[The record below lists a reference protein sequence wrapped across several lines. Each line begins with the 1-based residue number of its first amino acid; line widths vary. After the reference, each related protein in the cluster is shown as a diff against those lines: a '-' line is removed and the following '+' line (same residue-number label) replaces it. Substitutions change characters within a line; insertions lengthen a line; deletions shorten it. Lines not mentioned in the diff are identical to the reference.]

1 LVEHLKLAK
10 NNGRIRPFI
19 TVFKPQES
27 NQASIRI
34 WNEQLIGYAGYN
46 QSESSTKLY

>member
-1 LVEHLKLAK
+1 MFIKLAK

-34 WNEQLIGYAGYN
+34 
-46 QSESSTKLY
+46 